1 MIAVWFLPT
10 LGVGVVA
17 GAALGASAV
26 LWRRAR
32 GVTPAGDAMLPMRSA
47 ADPDSA
53 SDRMLTRLIDAL
65 AAPIA
70 IIDRSFA
77 IRHANAAAHALL
89 GDAAAAVLRHPAM
102 RAAAETLSAASVS
115 EIEIPLDVP
124 VQRRLRASLM
134 RLPEPFAR
142 DGLLG
147 VVLDDRTQNLALDRM
162 RADFVAN
169 ASHELRTPLA
179 ALIGFIDTLR
189 GPAADDPA
197 AQQRFLE
204 IMSGQAQ
211 RMRRLIDNLMSLS
224 RVQLTEHERPRGV
237 ADAGSLAER
246 VAAEL
251 RPLFAARGQQL
262 SLDIRPGLSPI
273 AADTDQIAQVIANL
287 LDNAS
292 KYSPA
297 GAHVRLA
304 VDAAPSVSVSLDEP
318 LWSALPGVVISV
330 ADDGPGIAEQHIPRL
345 TERFYRVDESHSAK
359 SGSGLGLAIAKHI
372 IGRHRGKLAI
382 DSKPGEGSVFR
393 VWLPASSSVPAPS
406 DSKYR

>member
-1 MIAVWFLPT
+1 MIDAWLIA
-10 LGVGVVA
+10 A
-17 GAALGASAV
+17 GATGAVLGASLV
-26 LWRRAR
+26 SLRRRPQPLALDVAASQSVSTGGAEAEASRLLAR
-32 GVTPAGDAMLPMRSA
+32 IV
-47 ADPDSA
+47 DS
-53 SDRMLTRLIDAL
+53 L

-70 IIDRSFA
+70 VVDRGFS

-89 GDAAAAVLRHPAM
+89 GDAAGAVLRHPAL
-102 RAAAETLSAASVS
+102 RAAAATLSAASVT

-189 GPAADDPA
+189 GPAADDPV

-237 ADAGSLAER
+237 ADAGLLAER

-251 RPLFAARGQQL
+251 RPLFATRNQHL
-262 SLDIRPGLSPI
+262 SLDIHKGLPQV
-273 AADTDQIAQVIANL
+273 AADTDQIAQVIGNL

-297 GAHVRLA
+297 GAHVCLS
-304 VDAAPSVSVSLDEP
+304 VEAAPSASVSLDEP

-345 TERFYRVDESHSAK
+345 TERFYRVDESHAGR
-359 SGSGLGLAIAKHI
+359 SGSGLGLAIVKHI

-382 DSKPGEGSVFR
+382 ESTPGEGSIFR
-393 VWLPASSSVPAPS
+393 VWLPAAAADAVRGSQ
-406 DSKYR
+406 KYP